1 MLLIRITEK
10 SYINHVFMWV
20 SRCVFMRVCKQAFR
34 MVSVSV
40 DIKFYLS
47 LDYKS
52 QSGSFLIL
60 FSHSPHGQLV
70 LGWC

>member
-10 SYINHVFMWV
+10 SFINHVFMWV
-20 SRCVFMRVCKQAFR
+20 SRCVFMRACKQAFR
-34 MVSVSV
+34 MVSVLV

-52 QSGSFLIL
+52 QS
-60 FSHSPHGQLV
+60 
-70 LGWC
+70 